1 MQNITPVAT
10 SDSLPLDEGLSQSLR
25 DGVAVAILLMVFVT
39 LTPFADL
46 GDPRLLELSSGN
58 ETATYLTLF
67 LLLGAAGLLLHRT
80 AGLLLRSLA
89 TGENL
94 LLLAWLLAVSVALSI
109 DPGVSA
115 RRFVLSFATFLLAA
129 MLPWLTRGLKH
140 FTVLM
145 LGIAA
150 LVLVLSYLGVLLVP
164 HLTIHQAN
172 DLIEPEIAGDWRGI
186 YGHKN
191 AAAGMMA
198 VFVYVGWFA
207 ARTGRPIIGVAIS
220 IAALVFL
227 VGSGGKSALGMLF
240 VVAVIAVMVDRAR
253 SLPAR
258 ALAAFGPLALI
269 GFLTVG
275 SITSEAARALLSA
288 LPIDVTFTGR
298 TEIWSFAIDALAAH
312 PWKGQGFEAFW
323 YSDAVRFGAEDFDQV
338 DGRCGH
344 QPQQLR
350 GSRPHHR
357 AARIGAGGAGLPGR
371 AVAGFPPQ
379 ARHRAERGI
388 CPVLPGAVAVLAL
401 SRHVRGVLSQPREP
415 DVVRLRHGG
424 LRAAVHRPLRGRGL
438 IQPA

>member
-1 MQNITPVAT
+1 MQNITPLAA

-25 DGVAVAILLMVFVT
+25 DGVAVAVLLVVFVT
-39 LTPFADL
+39 LTPFSDL
-46 GDPRLLELSSGN
+46 GDPKLLELSSGN
-58 ETATYLTLF
+58 ETATYLALF
-67 LLLGAAGLLLHRT
+67 LLLGAAGLLLRRT
-80 AGLLLRSLA
+80 AGLMSRSLA
-89 TGENL
+89 TTENL
-94 LLLAWLLAVSVALSI
+94 LLLAWLLVVSVAFSI

-227 VGSGGKSALGMLF
+227 VGSGGKSAIGMLF
-240 VVAVIAVMVDRAR
+240 VVALIAVLVDRAR

-323 YSDAVRFGAEDFDQV
+323 YSDAVRFGAEDSTKWMV
-338 DGRCGH
+338 D
-344 QPQQLR
+344 
-350 GSRPHHR
+350 
-357 AARIGAGGAGLPGR
+357 
-371 AVAGFPPQ
+371 VATS
-379 ARHRAERGI
+379 HNSY
-388 CPVLPGAVAVLAL
+388 VDLAL
-401 SRHVRGVLSQPREP
+401 TIGMPGLGLVVWAFLAAPLRDFHRRLDTVPNAEFARFFLVLWLFSLYLGTFEAFFLSRVSPMWFVFAMA
-415 DVVRLRHGG
+415 VCG
-424 LRAAVHRPLRGRGL
+424 LRFTARFEVKD
-438 IQPA
+438 

>member
-1 MQNITPVAT
+1 MQKITPVAT
-10 SDSLPLDEGLSQSLR
+10 SDSLPLAEGFLQSLR
-25 DGVAVAILLMVFVT
+25 DGVAVAVLLVVFVT
-39 LTPFADL
+39 LTPFSDL
-46 GDPRLLELSSGN
+46 GDTKLLELSSGN
-58 ETATYLTLF
+58 ETATYLALF

-80 AGLLLRSLA
+80 AGPMLRSLA
-89 TGENL
+89 TTENL
-94 LLLAWLLAVSVALSI
+94 LLLAWLLVVSVALSI

-129 MLPWLTRGLKH
+129 MLPWLARGLKH
-140 FTVLM
+140 FTTLM

-207 ARTGRPIIGVAIS
+207 ARTGRPIIGAAIS

-240 VVAVIAVMVDRAR
+240 VVALIAVLVDRAR

-275 SITSEAARALLSA
+275 SITSEAARSLLSA

-312 PWKGQGFEAFW
+312 PWRGQGFEAFW
-323 YSDAVRFGAEDFDQV
+323 YSDAVRFGAEDSTKWMV
-338 DGRCGH
+338 DVATSH
-344 QPQQLR
+344 NSYVDL
-350 GSRPHHR
+350 
-357 AARIGAGGAGLPGR
+357 ALTIGLPGLGL
-371 AVAGFPPQ
+371 V
-379 ARHRAERGI
+379 
-388 CPVLPGAVAVLAL
+388 VLAFLATPLRDFHRKLDTVPNAEFARFFLVLWLFSLYLGTFEAFFL
-401 SRHVRGVLSQPREP
+401 SRVSPMWFVFAMA
-415 DVVRLRHGG
+415 VCG
-424 LRAAVHRPLRGRGL
+424 LRFAARFEVED
-438 IQPA
+438 